1 MRCWSKIPSFGGLL
15 VRFFCDDAEPA
26 ERRRKNKNFLQ
37 LQALRC
43 HGTVCE
49 SHPKM
54 SHFHSAD
61 SNLKR
66 SEGGRLNEAFLFY
79 FFVSYLVLPNETF
92 WGNFQTVCVSSFT
105 EKDKPLMNLRRKRG
119 MLVREKLFQYA
130 LRLVRLLYW
139 RREFKISFASPDS
152 WPLKWMRRD
161 EDASLLLH
169 WLERSLI
176 KDMLKW
182 WHVFGSVGRTW
193 PALLA
198 LLCWHLAHQCV
209 TTLP

>member
-1 MRCWSKIPSFGGLL
+1 
-15 VRFFCDDAEPA
+15 
-26 ERRRKNKNFLQ
+26 
-37 LQALRC
+37 
-43 HGTVCE
+43 
-49 SHPKM
+49 M
-54 SHFHSAD
+54 SHFHSAN

-66 SEGGRLNEAFLFY
+66 REGGPKCWLSEEFWFY
-79 FFVSYLVLPNETF
+79 FVISVLSNETF
-92 WGNFQTVCVSSFT
+92 CVNFQTLCVSSFT

>member
-1 MRCWSKIPSFGGLL
+1 M
-15 VRFFCDDAEPA
+15 RFFCDDAEPA

-66 SEGGRLNEAFLFY
+66 SEGGPKGRLNEAFK

-92 WGNFQTVCVSSFT
+92 
-105 EKDKPLMNLRRKRG
+105 
-119 MLVREKLFQYA
+119 
-130 LRLVRLLYW
+130 
-139 RREFKISFASPDS
+139 
-152 WPLKWMRRD
+152 
-161 EDASLLLH
+161 
-169 WLERSLI
+169 
-176 KDMLKW
+176 
-182 WHVFGSVGRTW
+182 
-193 PALLA
+193 
-198 LLCWHLAHQCV
+198 
-209 TTLP
+209 